1 MGASVSRDLDL
12 STNEYI
18 LKFVGKDGIKLND
31 PFWNRFL
38 AFNITPPT
46 TTNDQLV
53 LESRIEVLCQELV
66 QNNLSSG
73 NLHTL
78 IQLFLSKSSELLT
91 ATDSDAILFSWQV
104 FNTLFTIRCILK
116 FLTET
121 LSEEQVIEH
130 IEGKGNENVL
140 EALIGALVGII
151 VDVPVK
157 DSTYSVH
164 LEAVTC
170 LLIFL
175 SVQYHSGSRSDQSS
189 IYRLIMKGKHV
200 IHAPILIK
208 SLLSNFISQEHVPAV
223 YANNQGQSLVLGLA
237 TELWSMLTFSGKKN
251 SEDLVVPEFTDYQQ
265 SPLATHSLLLILVLV
280 HHWTTQSNPYRI
292 SLFSCVNSLDNNP
305 TQPTESGTLFKIDYN
320 LLYSTLCK
328 KASGDAA
335 TLLLYLLLHRNASFK
350 TFLLGRFDLESLIVP
365 ILKTLYN
372 APNSNSH
379 HIYMSLII
387 LLILSEDETF
397 NKSVHQTKLKNVAWY
412 SERTLSEVSLGGL
425 LILVVIRTVQYNM
438 LKMRDKYLH
447 TNCLAA
453 LANMSAQFR
462 DLHPYVSQRLV
473 SLFETIARKYQRL
486 TRHFTEER
494 ENEVTVTVNQESAD
508 MEQDIAVLEE
518 VMRMVLEILN
528 SCLSFQLSNN
538 PNLIYTLLY
547 NKHVF
552 EAFKDNVV
560 FQDIIHNIQIII
572 KYFSEILDNK
582 TDQHQVDATQ
592 VLQVIQQGAK
602 NWPKEKLT
610 KFPDL
615 KFKYVEEDQPEEFF
629 IPYVWALVSQQS
641 VLHWTSDDS
650 PILSTVC

>member
-1 MGASVSRDLDL
+1 MGTAVSRNLDL
-12 STNEYI
+12 NTNEY
-18 LKFVGKDGIKLND
+18 LEKFVGKQSISAND

-38 AFNITPPT
+38 AFNIIPPT

-53 LESRIEVLCQELV
+53 LESRIENLCQELV
-66 QNNLSSG
+66 KNNVESG
-73 NLHTL
+73 NLNSL
-78 IQLFLSKSSELLT
+78 IQLFLIKSSELLS
-91 ATDSDAILFSWQV
+91 AADSDANLFSWQV

-121 LSEEQVIEH
+121 VNEEQLIQHIEVNGPGNVIES
-130 IEGKGNENVL
+130 
-140 EALIGALVGII
+140 LIGALVGII

-157 DSTYSVH
+157 ESTYAVH

-175 SVQYHSGSRSDQSS
+175 SVQFHSGRRSDQSN
-189 IYRLIMKGKHV
+189 IYHLIMKGKHV
-200 IHAPILIK
+200 IHAPVLVK
-208 SLLSNFISQEHVPAV
+208 CLLTNFINQEPTPAA
-223 YANNQGQSLVLGLA
+223 YGTNHGQSIVLGLA
-237 TELWSMLTFSGKKN
+237 SELWSMLTFSKKSTEN
-251 SEDLVVPEFTDYQQ
+251 LTVPEHSDYQQ
-265 SPLATHSLLLILVLV
+265 APLATHSLLLVLVLV
-280 HHWTTQSNPYRI
+280 HHWTTHSNPYRI
-292 SLFSCVNSLDNNP
+292 SLFSCVNSQDNNSICP
-305 TQPTESGTLFKIDYN
+305 IESGTLFKIDFDA
-320 LLYSTLCK
+320 LYVTLCK
-328 KASGDAA
+328 KASGDSA
-335 TLLLYLLLHRNASFK
+335 TLLLYLLLHRNPAFK
-350 TFLLGRFDLESLIVP
+350 TYLLGRLDLESLIIP

-397 NKSVHQTKLKNVAWY
+397 NKMIHQTKLKNVLWY
-412 SERTLSEVSLGGL
+412 TERALSEVSLGGL
-425 LILVVIRTVQYNM
+425 LILVVIRTIQYNM

-453 LANMSAQFR
+453 LANMSGQFR
-462 DLHPYVSQRLV
+462 ELHPYVSQRFV
-473 SLFETIARKYQRL
+473 SLFETIAKKYQRL
-486 TRHFTEER
+486 NKQMDNSKNS
-494 ENEVTVTVNQESAD
+494 NEVAVTVNQDATD
-508 MEQDIAVLEE
+508 LEQDIAVLEE

-528 SCLSFQLSNN
+528 SCMSFQLSNN

-547 NKHVF
+547 NKHMF

-560 FQDIIHNIQIII
+560 FQDIIHNIILVIQ
-572 KYFSEILDNK
+572 YFSELLKEKSQQHEVDA
-582 TDQHQVDATQ
+582 HQV
-592 VLQVIQQGAK
+592 LLVIQQGAK

-641 VLHWTSDDS
+641 VLHWTNDVS
-650 PILSTVC
+650 PILTTVC